1 MTVNEINNKTR
12 HQKFKLGKQSIIL
25 LIIDST
31 QQYYP
36 KSSCI
41 YIDTLIY
48 DYFSGST
55 VLNNSTDVDDGPHR
69 QYPTVLPEK

>member
-1 MTVNEINNKTR
+1 MLMMV
-12 HQKFKLGKQSIIL
+12 L
-25 LIIDST
+25 IDST

-36 KSSCI
+36 KSSRI

-48 DYFSGST
+48 NYFSGST
-55 VLNNSTDVDDGPHR
+55 VLNNSTDVDDGPHW

>member
-1 MTVNEINNKTR
+1 MLMMV
-12 HQKFKLGKQSIIL
+12 L
-25 LIIDST
+25 IDST

-36 KSSCI
+36 KSSRI
-41 YIDTLIY
+41 YIDILIY
-48 DYFSGST
+48 NYFSGST

>member
-1 MTVNEINNKTR
+1 MLMMV
-12 HQKFKLGKQSIIL
+12 L
-25 LIIDST
+25 IDST

-36 KSSCI
+36 KLVVYMYKECI
-41 YIDTLIY
+41 YIY
-48 DYFSGST
+48 NYFSGST

>member
-1 MTVNEINNKTR
+1 MTTV
-12 HQKFKLGKQSIIL
+12 L
-25 LIIDST
+25 LLMLVLIDST

>member
-1 MTVNEINNKTR
+1 MMLTMV
-12 HQKFKLGKQSIIL
+12 L
-25 LIIDST
+25 IDST

-41 YIDTLIY
+41 YIYPLIY
-48 DYFSGST
+48 DYYLGST
-55 VLNNSTDVDDGPHR
+55 VHDNSTVVDVGPHR